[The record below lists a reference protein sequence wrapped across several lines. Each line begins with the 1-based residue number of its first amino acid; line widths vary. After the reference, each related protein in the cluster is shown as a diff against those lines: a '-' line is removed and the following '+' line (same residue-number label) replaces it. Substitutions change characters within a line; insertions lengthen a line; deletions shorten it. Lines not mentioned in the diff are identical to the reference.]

1 MELFDLVDKNDNV
14 IGVTN
19 KPNAH
24 SNKLVHRCVAVFVF
38 NKTGGLYV
46 QVHKSSGGKLDHTVG
61 GHVSKG
67 ESYIEAAIHEAEEE
81 VNLNQPLTEL
91 VTSYYSDEGTYIH
104 MFGIFECI
112 AEDSWKF
119 EPNDEVGELVLM
131 SIDEILQSM
140 ESNPDK
146 FTGGF
151 INTMK
156 EYRRIK
162 HL

>member
-19 KPNAH
+19 KPDAH
-24 SNKLVHRCVAVFVF
+24 SNKLAHRCVAVFVF
-38 NKTGGLYV
+38 NKTGELYV

-61 GHVSKG
+61 GHVSRG
-67 ESYIEAAIHEAEEE
+67 ESYMEAAIREAEEE

-119 EPNDEVGELVLM
+119 EPNDEVGELVLIP
-131 SIDEILQSM
+131 IDEILQLMKSSP
-140 ESNPDK
+140 EK

-151 INTMK
+151 LNTMK
-156 EYRRIK
+156 EYQRIK
-162 HL
+162 QL